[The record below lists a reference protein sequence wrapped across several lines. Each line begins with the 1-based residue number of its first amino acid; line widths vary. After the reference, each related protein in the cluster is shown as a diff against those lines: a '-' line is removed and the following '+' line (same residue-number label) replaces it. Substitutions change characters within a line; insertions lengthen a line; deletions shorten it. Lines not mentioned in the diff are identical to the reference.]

1 MIIQENDFLRTYN
14 EIDQLWEDANVTTT
28 VAVDMNTLD
37 VDNLTDETWD
47 KIKQASMALCGRFR
61 TDVVKWP
68 KQFQLQYN
76 AYKSELKA
84 LEFLKDSTKV
94 DEINK
99 MLKAYGESC
108 RIQGSYKFND
118 NPCKHNILGVNS
130 QIVNNNIS
138 TDDDTVVDIILA
150 ENVDT
155 EIPPITKIE
164 VKCVYN
170 KAQPKSFHGCQV
182 LFVFDLADDSCTVYY
197 VKNNKRPKQKTPAQ
211 APVKFSSVG
220 LKQDCIFVSPKE
232 DYTVADAT
240 GITCKRWGRK

>member
-1 MIIQENDFLRTYN
+1 MIIQENDFLKTYN

-28 VAVDMNTLD
+28 VTVDMDTLD
-37 VDNLTDETWD
+37 VDNLTDDTWD

-68 KQFQLQYN
+68 RQFQLQYN

-84 LEFLKDSTKV
+84 LEFLTDSTKV

-99 MLKAYGESC
+99 MLEAYGEPC
-108 RIQGSYKFND
+108 RIQGNYKFND
-118 NPCKHNILGVNS
+118 TPCEHNILGVNS
-130 QIVNNNIS
+130 QIVDDDIS
-138 TDDDTVVDIILA
+138 TDDATVVDIISA
-150 ENVDT
+150 GNVDT
-155 EIPPITKIE
+155 KTPPITKIE
-164 VKCVYN
+164 VKCIY
-170 KAQPKSFHGCQV
+170 KSQPQGFHGCQV

-197 VKNNKRPKQKTPAQ
+197 VKNNKRQKQKTPT
-211 APVKFSSVG
+211 KFSSVG

-240 GITCKRWGRK
+240 GITCRRWGRK